1 MLNQDIL
8 LKLLSLNSK
17 AYYDLL
23 IDKNFNKAIVS
34 LDKNSVVLDIGANIG
49 NVSSYIIE
57 KSQSKIYAFEPNI
70 FCFEVLFRRFLDNP
84 RIKIFNV
91 GVSNYSGVS
100 NFYLHEKSKGI
111 NDFSYLE
118 SSSLKKEKDNISEK
132 NSVKVNV
139 INITEILSKFKTI
152 DLIKIDVEGSEY
164 EIVPFLISQRHKIKT
179 VLCEFHGSPK
189 KFNYKNPEMIKDNKF
204 TQNYLDLI
212 NQLKQDSLYN
222 NWLYE
227 WH

>member
-1 MLNQDIL
+1 MT
-8 LKLLSLNSK
+8 
-17 AYYDLL
+17 
-23 IDKNFNKAIVS
+23 
-34 LDKNSVVLDIGANIG
+34 
-49 NVSSYIIE
+49 
-57 KSQSKIYAFEPNI
+57 
-70 FCFEVLFRRFLDNP
+70 RRFLDNA
-84 RIKIFNV
+84 RIKIFNL
-91 GVSNYSGVS
+91 GVSNYTGIS

-118 SSSLKKEKDNISEK
+118 SSSLKNTKDNISEK

-139 INITEILSKFKTI
+139 VSITEILSKFKTI

-164 EIVPFLISQRHKIKT
+164 EIVPFLISERHKIKT
-179 VLCEFHGSPK
+179 VLCEFHGNPTK
-189 KFNYKNPEMIKDNKF
+189 LNYKNPGIIKNSKF

-212 NQLKQDSLYN
+212 NQLKENNLYN

>member
-1 MLNQDIL
+1 MLNQKIL
-8 LKLLSLNSK
+8 LKLLSLSSK

-23 IDKNFNKAIVS
+23 IDRNFNNSINS
-34 LDKNSVVLDIGANIG
+34 LNKNSVVLDIGANIG

-57 KSQSKIYAFEPNI
+57 KTQSKIYAFEPNV
-70 FCFEVLFRRFLDNP
+70 FCYQVMVRRFLDNP
-84 RIKIFNV
+84 RIKIFNL
-91 GVSNYSGVS
+91 GVSNYTGLS
-100 NFYLHEKSKGI
+100 NFYLHEKSTGI
-111 NDFSYLE
+111 NDFNYLE
-118 SSSLKKEKDNISEK
+118 GSSLKKNKDNVSEK
-132 NSVKVNV
+132 NSVKINV
-139 INITEILSKFKTI
+139 INISEILSKFKTI

-164 EIVPFLISQRHKIKT
+164 EIIPFLISERHKIKT

-189 KFNYKNPEMIKDNKF
+189 KFNYKNTGTIKNNKF

-212 NQLKQDSLYN
+212 NQLKENNLYN

>member
-1 MLNQDIL
+1 MLNQEIL

-23 IDKNFNKAIVS
+23 IDRNFNNAIDS
-34 LDKNSVVLDIGANIG
+34 LDKKSTVLDIGANIG

-70 FCFEVLFRRFLDNP
+70 FCFEVMVRRFLDNP

-118 SSSLKKEKDNISEK
+118 SSSLKKDKDNISEK

-139 INITEILSKFKTI
+139 VNISEILSKFKTI
-152 DLIKIDVEGSEY
+152 DLIKIDIEGSEY
-164 EIVPFLISQRHKIKT
+164 EIIPFLISEKDKIKT

-189 KFNYKNPEMIKDNKF
+189 KFNYKNPEIIKNNKF
-204 TQNYLDLI
+204 TQKYLDLI
-212 NQLKQDSLYN
+212 NQLKENNLYN